1 MVVELLSDIMVNDDL
16 PFEFN
21 LSEVFHDADGDE
33 LTFAARSSDL
43 AVAEAAVDGALLYIT
58 PTGNGSSEIYITAD
72 DGRGGLTETSFLV
85 AYYREIQDLRAEVT
99 SDFIGLYWD
108 EYEEEEVSYQVYMNG
123 ELIDSVDTN
132 HILLTDLEPDTVY
145 DLRVIAVNGDEEIKA
160 FGDYSVTTEPMYEP
174 IE

>member
-1 MVVELLSDIMVNDDL
+1 
-16 PFEFN
+16 
-21 LSEVFHDADGDE
+21 
-33 LTFAARSSDL
+33 
-43 AVAEAAVDGALLYIT
+43 
-58 PTGNGSSEIYITAD
+58 
-72 DGRGGLTETSFLV
+72 
-85 AYYREIQDLRAEVT
+85 
-99 SDFIGLYWD
+99 
-108 EYEEEEVSYQVYMNG
+108 MNG